1 MDLYLAA
8 IIQGLCYASLGIGVY
23 LSLRIFKIP
32 DITTD
37 GSFTLGGVVAASGLI
52 LGWNALMVLPAT

>member
-1 MDLYLAA
+1 MELYLAA

-37 GSFTLGGVVAASGLI
+37 GSFTLGGVVAAVGL
-52 LGWNALMVLPAT
+52 LA